1 MKYKAV
7 IFDMDGVIFDSERL
21 VLECWKEIAKRENI
35 EDMEEVFRRCIGTNT
50 QKTKEILFEH
60 YGQEFAYDNFRNEA
74 SKLFH
79 SRYDNGR
86 LPMKKGIK
94 ELLLYLKEQGIR
106 IGLASSTRYKV
117 VHQELQDAG
126 ILSYFQSLTC
136 GDMVKQSK
144 PEPEI
149 FLKACESLS
158 VDAKE
163 AIAIEDSF
171 NGIRAAHRAGMLAVM
186 VPDMVAPNEEMREL
200 AGKIFKDLLEVKDW
214 MQREIINTAVGQ
226 SGNR

>member
-21 VLECWKEIAKRENI
+21 VLECWKEIAQREGM
-35 EDMEEVFRRCIGTNT
+35 EHMEEVFRKCIGTNT
-50 QKTKEILFEH
+50 KKTKEILLQH
-60 YGQEFAYDNFRNEA
+60 YGQEFAYDAFRKEA
-74 SKLFH
+74 SNLFH

-86 LPMKKGIK
+86 LPMKVGIK
-94 ELLLYLKEQGIR
+94 ELLLYLKEQGFH
-106 IGLASSTRYKV
+106 IGLASSTRYEV
-117 VHQELQDAG
+117 VQKELQDAG

-171 NGIRAAHRAGMLAVM
+171 NGIRSAYRAGMFPIM
-186 VPDMVAPNEEMREL
+186 VPDMITPNEEMKQL
-200 AGKIFKDLLEVKDW
+200 AGKILNNLIEVKEW
-214 MQREIINTAVGQ
+214 IEQEFYK
-226 SGNR
+226 SSS